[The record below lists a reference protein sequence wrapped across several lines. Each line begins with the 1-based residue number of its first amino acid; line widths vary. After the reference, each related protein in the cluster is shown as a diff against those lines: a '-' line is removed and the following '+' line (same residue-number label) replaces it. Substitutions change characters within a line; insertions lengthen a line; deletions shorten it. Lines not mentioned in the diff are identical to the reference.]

1 MTNPVQ
7 ENSDET
13 EEESSRPDVMSPIGN
28 HSSTTPTP
36 VSVVNNMD
44 SLSSLEKMIDV
55 KDEYLNQL

>member
-13 EEESSRPDVMSPIGN
+13 EEESSRPDVMSPMVN

-55 KDEYLNQL
+55 KG

>member
-1 MTNPVQ
+1 
-7 ENSDET
+7 
-13 EEESSRPDVMSPIGN
+13 MSPIGN